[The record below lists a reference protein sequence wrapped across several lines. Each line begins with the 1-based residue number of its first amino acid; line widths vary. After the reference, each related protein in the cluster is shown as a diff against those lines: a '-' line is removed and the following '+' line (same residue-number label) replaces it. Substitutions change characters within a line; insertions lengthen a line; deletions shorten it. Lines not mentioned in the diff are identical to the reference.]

1 MIQGWGCRV
10 ETAACSGRSDFGEI
24 ESFVVVGSLD
34 PRFLGTVDV
43 FTISERHGSCPNGNG
58 AADVYEGEL
67 PCTMLLLLNFLVRFA
82 RFVPIDI
89 FFSKSNF
96 AILVGFLESIKISQF
111 SQYPPKLVK
120 MKFCQRSVGY
130 QIGCGLWKL
139 RTSVN
144 ESPLMLPA
152 SWGC

>member
-1 MIQGWGCRV
+1 MNAWQVREMIQGWGCRV

-89 FFSKSNF
+89 FFQIQLCYLGGFFRVNKDIP
-96 AILVGFLESIKISQF
+96 ILPIS
-111 SQYPPKLVK
+111 SETCEDEVLPKV
-120 MKFCQRSVGY
+120 
-130 QIGCGLWKL
+130 CGLPNWLWPVEAQNLGK
-139 RTSVN
+139 
-144 ESPLMLPA
+144 
-152 SWGC
+152 